1 MAGTFKRLVRRVK
14 RALSRITSIG
24 TPWGSISWL
33 TKHQA
38 AKLVAERPVLS
49 PSDCAEILSLDEDVV
64 IGLLEEGVLPGLK
77 IGKNWRVTQD
87 GLLHFLS
94 EKQEETRL
102 AILKQDIE
110 DPATW
115 ARVLRSMPDQAETI
129 AQGQFEEG
137 TFGRFLQETLRE
149 YPDSSDAEH

>member
-1 MAGTFKRLVRRVK
+1 
-14 RALSRITSIG
+14 
-24 TPWGSISWL
+24 
-33 TKHQA
+33 
-38 AKLVAERPVLS
+38 VLS

-77 IGKNWRVTQD
+77 IGENWRVTQD
-87 GLLHFLS
+87 GLIHFLS

-102 AILKQDIE
+102 AILKRDIE

-115 ARVLRSMPDQAETI
+115 ARVLRSMPDQAENI

-137 TFGRFLQETLRE
+137 TFGRLLQETLRE